1 MLSFLNFN
9 LFFIAECLLAY
20 VNCLEKVGMSG
31 HTPNWWRKWTPCL
44 PALPLHPVRP
54 APLPP
59 RQEAIPLNHF
69 TRVMLACV
77 CQEGTCTSLANV
89 QSRMILCW
97 SFAIAATPRSKSR
110 LSLHMSDSDT
120 RNPNLTP
127 SLARWIC
134 SKKISSHLAPNLLI

>member
-1 MLSFLNFN
+1 MFFL
-9 LFFIAECLLAY
+9 ITECLLVY
-20 VNCLEKVGMSG
+20 VNCLGKVGMSG

-59 RQEAIPLNHF
+59 RRGATRPNHS

-77 CQEGTCTSLANV
+77 YLEETCTSLANV
-89 QSRMILCW
+89 QFRMILCW

-110 LSLHMSDSDT
+110 LSPHMSDSDT
-120 RNPNLTP
+120 RNPKLTP

-134 SKKISSHLAPNLLI
+134 SKKISSHLAPNLQALLL